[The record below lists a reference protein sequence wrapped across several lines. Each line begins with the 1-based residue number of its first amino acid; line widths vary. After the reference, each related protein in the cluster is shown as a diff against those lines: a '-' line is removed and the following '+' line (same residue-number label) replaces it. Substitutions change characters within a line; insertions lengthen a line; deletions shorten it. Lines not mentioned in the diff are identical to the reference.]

1 MAGSSSIL
9 IGSESSLPNDFDKAL
24 PESSSESRVKPILDP
39 PCYKIPGSLDAERA
53 PCGDKVTTVMQGGE
67 GIAKEKVCSGFSQDM
82 SQISGPDE
90 KSRLTPLS
98 QCGFRDPASVGGGQQ
113 LTLLS
118 IEVLLITASFLLS
131 FSVVISLLFAN

>member
-9 IGSESSLPNDFDKAL
+9 IGSKSYLPNDFDKAL
-24 PESSSESRVKPILDP
+24 PESSSESHVKPILDP
-39 PCYKIPGSLDAERA
+39 LCYEIPGSLNTERA
-53 PCGDKVTTVMQGGE
+53 PYGDEMTTIMQGGE

-82 SQISGPDE
+82 SQISGPDG

-98 QCGFRDPASVGGGQQ
+98 QSGFRDPASVGGGQQ

-118 IEVLLITASFLLS
+118 IEVLLITARLFLS
-131 FSVVISLLFAN
+131 FSVVISYF